1 VSLVHVARLL
11 PESRNGTSL
20 TLCARLV
27 GLSRNFY
34 HNHEMVQVDIMSAFG
49 SPGPI
54 LELIGAMP
62 HGVASAK
69 TGFELCCACCVAF
82 CEDFFTGWATLA
94 YPFGRLHI
102 RYFGPGDANHLYLV
116 AHIKLLW

>member
-1 VSLVHVARLL
+1 MKWYKI
-11 PESRNGTSL
+11 N
-20 TLCARLV
+20 
-27 GLSRNFY
+27 
-34 HNHEMVQVDIMSAFG
+34 IMGAFG
-49 SPGPI
+49 SSGPI

-62 HGVASAK
+62 HGAASAK

-94 YPFGRLHI
+94 YPFGRLHT